1 MNVNNSIGIL
11 VSLSLLFQTCISQT
25 SASSPQQDG
34 HEYVDPV
41 INAKW
46 VLEQKEGSITFAV
59 DTGLPS
65 PENQYVSY
73 SRQRIFAD
81 LLRDNRNHPAD
92 TSMFIAFSAGPD
104 LIEKDFFE
112 TMISAFSNHRPVVLS
127 PDVIWLIISQQFAHY
142 VNENAE
148 QLRDLIVSHDGV
160 QTLTVKTDND
170 LLSDMVDWAGLLDG
184 LNDQIRM
191 NTRDG
196 ISDIITASFTTTGIN
211 ERIASQAILMET
223 VKYYFEYLVEHTAC
237 GIPSIT
243 LTGTSDDWTE
253 VLEKT
258 QKLSKYGL
266 EWWTAELEPILK
278 QFISASQG
286 NPDPRFWQNIVK
298 TLRPDEIRG
307 RTPTCSFP
315 LKGDTIYEPTSFDGW
330 FLKFMPFDG
339 NGRTPDKV
347 YADHEMLPE
356 YVKVEFK
363 YVITDDTTQQDIAGE
378 YQMELVAGIIGCR
391 EDPATGALVPTVGW
405 MVRKGLFQLELEQ
418 FIQEIE
424 ILNSQ
429 HP

>member
-1 MNVNNSIGIL
+1 MNVNSICIL
-11 VSLSLLFQTCISQT
+11 MLLFLMLQSNISRI
-25 SASSPQQDG
+25 SATNLQPADHDYAELGLSVERLP
-34 HEYVDPV
+34 
-41 INAKW
+41 I
-46 VLEQKEGSITFAV
+46 QKEGGFTFAV
-59 DTGLPS
+59 DTGLPA
-65 PENQYVSY
+65 PDNQYVTW

-81 LLRDNRNHPAD
+81 LLRDNRELPAD
-92 TSMFIAFSAGPD
+92 TSKFIAVSSGPD

-148 QLRDLIVSHDGV
+148 QMRDLIVSHDGI
-160 QTLTVKTDND
+160 QTLTVKTYFD
-170 LLSDMVDWAGLLDG
+170 LLSDKVDWAGLLDG
-184 LNDQIRM
+184 LNDQIRQ
-191 NTRDG
+191 NTKDG
-196 ISDIITASFTTTGIN
+196 IADVITASFSTTGIN
-211 ERIASQAILMET
+211 ERIASQATLMET
-223 VKYYFEYLVEHTAC
+223 VKNYFEYIMELTGC

-243 LTGTSDDWTE
+243 LIGTSDDWTA

-258 QKLSKYGL
+258 QKLSKYGM

-286 NPDPRFWQNIVK
+286 NPDLKFWQNIVK

-307 RTPTCSFP
+307 RTPTCFLP

-330 FLKFMPFDG
+330 FLKFMPFDQ
-339 NGRTPDKV
+339 NGRTPDRV

-363 YVITDDTTQQDIAGE
+363 YVITDDTPQHDILGE

-391 EDPATGALVPTVGW
+391 EDPATGALVPTIGW
-405 MVRKGLFQLELEQ
+405 MVRKGQFQLELEQ
-418 FIQEIE
+418 FIQDIE
-424 ILNSQ
+424 TLNPQ